1 MHNVFYQPFRAAFCR
16 IFSGKAGAEQG
27 SEGQI
32 PGQLIVHAGPAGG
45 DVDDETVLAD
55 LGQAFFAEMAGGNG
69 IENIVEAGNVF
80 RKLRKG
86 EGLVA
91 PGHGVEAP
99 ESLGDQAAAPP
110 EAKDEAVAL
119 VKEGFLV

>member
-1 MHNVFYQPFRAAFCR
+1 
-16 IFSGKAGAEQG
+16 
-27 SEGQI
+27 
-32 PGQLIVHAGPAGG
+32 
-45 DVDDETVLAD
+45 
-55 LGQAFFAEMAGGNG
+55 MAGGNG

-91 PGHGVEAP
+91 PGHGHGELRGIADCHGNAGVEAP